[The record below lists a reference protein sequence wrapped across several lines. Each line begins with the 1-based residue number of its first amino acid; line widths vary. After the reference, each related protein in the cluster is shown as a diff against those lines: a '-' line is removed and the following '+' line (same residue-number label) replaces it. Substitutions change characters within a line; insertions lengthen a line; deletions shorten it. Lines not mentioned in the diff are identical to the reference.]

1 MQRGKVMQYEAI
13 EQEAVVKF
21 CEYRKIPIFAIPNG
35 GKRNKKE
42 AYWLKRSGVKPGVPD
57 LCVPV
62 AKKGYHGLYIEMK
75 YGNNKPTDNQKKWI
89 RLLKDN
95 GYFVDV
101 CVGAKEAMNLIDWY
115 FEKE

>member
-1 MQRGKVMQYEAI
+1 MQRGKAMQYEAI

-42 AYWLKRSGVKPGVPD
+42 AYFLKRSGLKPGVPD

-62 AKKGYHGLYIEMK
+62 AKKGYFGLYIEMK
-75 YGNNKPTDNQKKWI
+75 HGSNKPTDNQEKWI
-89 RLLKDN
+89 LLLNNN
-95 GYFVDV
+95 GYLAKV
-101 CVGAKEAMNLIDWY
+101 CNGAKEAMDLIDWY
-115 FEKE
+115 FTK